1 MKIGIIGYGKMGKTI
16 ERIANER
23 GHEIVYR
30 INSSNPIEQV
40 DLNQADVAI
49 EFTRPELAVSHID
62 ICLNAQVP
70 VVVGTTAWQ
79 NDLPQVL
86 KAVEEKN
93 GSLLYA
99 SNFSLGVNIFFHMNE
114 KLAKIMSNQ
123 SEYSAEVSEIHH
135 VQKLDAP
142 SGTAVSIAQG
152 ILENNSNYTSYVS
165 ELGKTPTHTAQ
176 ELPITAYREPE
187 VPGTHT
193 VTYNS
198 EIDLISMTHI
208 AHNRDGFALGSVVA
222 AEFLHNKK
230 GVFTMRDVLEF

>member
-93 GSLLYA
+93 GSLL
-99 SNFSLGVNIFFHMNE
+99 
-114 KLAKIMSNQ
+114 
-123 SEYSAEVSEIHH
+123 
-135 VQKLDAP
+135 
-142 SGTAVSIAQG
+142 QG
-152 ILENNSNYTSYVS
+152 NC
-165 ELGKTPTHTAQ
+165 
-176 ELPITAYREPE
+176 R
-187 VPGTHT
+187 
-193 VTYNS
+193 
-198 EIDLISMTHI
+198 
-208 AHNRDGFALGSVVA
+208 ALY
-222 AEFLHNKK
+222 
-230 GVFTMRDVLEF
+230 